1 MAWAC
6 GGSISFFMCGAAF
19 REGVKLD
26 TGMVGLLSSSELVL
40 WATDVPAVQMFGSG
54 RPTGWP
60 AALARLKLNWPAP
73 GVRNSKLRNLIPAS
87 IWAGVSFLL
96 NM

>member
-6 GGSISFFMCGAAF
+6 GGSISFFMFGAAL
-19 REGVKLD
+19 RYGVKFD
-26 TGMVGLLSSSELVL
+26 TGMVALLSSSELVL
-40 WATDVPAVQMFGSG
+40 LATEVPAVQMFGSG
-54 RPTGWP
+54 RPTGWA
-60 AALARLKLNWPAP
+60 AALARAKLNWPAP
-73 GVRNSKLRNLIPAS
+73 GVRNSKLRNLMPAW

>member
-6 GGSISFFMCGAAF
+6 GGSMSFFMLGAAF
-19 REGVKLD
+19 REGVKVG
-26 TGMVGLLSSSELVL
+26 TGVVALLSSSDWVL
-40 WATDVPAVQMFGSG
+40 LATAVPAGHMFGSG
-54 RPTGWP
+54 RPTGWA
-60 AALARLKLNWPAP
+60 AALARAKLNWPAP
-73 GVRNSKLRNLIPAS
+73 GVRNSKLRNLMPAW